1 MADDATRLPQKTSET
16 PAGTNENA
24 NVNYTATGY
33 GNDHGSLHFGRI
45 DRHAR
50 VTAGVQLQAKDGRH
64 QVSLD
69 NDGPRKGYTTLTSP
83 ANFSLK
89 CASDKTLVNEAM
101 DTLSIVAENGN
112 ILINAG
118 SGKIRLQAKDIEIIA
133 NDGKGTQGNI
143 LLEATESITQN
154 SKQNLINAKILCN
167 ISSIGIVN
175 ITANSV
181 LNMYGSMIR
190 GVTDA
195 CSEKDSKVG
204 GKLKQMVHNALV
216 AANILTN

>member
-1 MADDATRLPQKTSET
+1 MADEARLPQKTSET

-24 NVNYTATGY
+24 KINYTATGY
-33 GNDHGSLHFGRI
+33 GNDHGALHFGRI
-45 DRHAR
+45 DRNGQ

-69 NDGPRKGYTTLTSP
+69 NDGPREGYTTVTTP
-83 ANFSLK
+83 ANFQVRCGVDKELTKVAQDSL
-89 CASDKTLVNEAM
+89 CLN
-101 DTLSIVAENGN
+101 AENGN

-118 SGKIRLQAKDIEIIA
+118 RGKIRLQAKDIEIIA
-133 NDGKGTQGNI
+133 TDNKGVQGNI
-143 LLEATESITQN
+143 RMNASESITQN
-154 SKQNLINAKILCN
+154 SKQNLIHATVAFSITTIGIGN
-167 ISSIGIVN
+167 IS
-175 ITANSV
+175 ANAV

-195 CSEKDSKVG
+195 VYHKDSKVG
-204 GKLKQMVHNALV
+204 GKLKQMVNNMLT